1 MELAWEES
9 SLVRFVTKLGSC
21 SWGMWFDPLGSG
33 SSDAPEEIDG
43 ATPSGRSQALGCC
56 KSVDVSAYP

>member
-1 MELAWEES
+1 
-9 SLVRFVTKLGSC
+9 
-21 SWGMWFDPLGSG
+21 MWFDPLGSG